1 MLTVLSVSSRNQL
14 IQTLMSKKTATAPP
28 LNSKFD
34 SATLKPDLVSLRQ
47 SDYPKVQHWVRKRGD
62 NSQVSVIKMADADSI
77 SDDDGNLNLGSD
89 DLNQEDGVLAFLE
102 KDNGKLI
109 SYDEKKQLYRA
120 MRGFWNDHIDGCN
133 PPVNWSSAGETL
145 RNTFRDFLEGKFFY
159 LRLCAGR
166 WKVEELWKRNY
177 HSWLRSFERRIAIVN
192 SRQHKR
198 KREEETTSSARVTQ
212 KKKAKMKAQATIPV
226 DSDSDTSEADKTTN
240 QAMDSGDATNAINDL
255 SEEFDE
261 VFYFCFDA
269 N

>member
-1 MLTVLSVSSRNQL
+1 MAPFLNPSGSNFNLATPKPRL
-14 IQTLMSKKTATAPP
+14 IP
-28 LNSKFD
+28 
-34 SATLKPDLVSLRQ
+34 LRQ

-62 NSQVSVIKMADADSI
+62 SSQVSVIKVVDADST
-77 SDDDGNLNLGSD
+77 SDDDGNLGSD
-89 DLNQEDGVLAFLE
+89 DLNHEDGVLAFLE

-109 SYDEKKQLYRA
+109 SYDDKKHLYHA

-159 LRLCAGR
+159 LRLCASR

-177 HSWLRSFERRIAIVN
+177 HSWLRSFERRTAN
-192 SRQHKR
+192 ASSRQHKR
-198 KREEETTSSARVTQ
+198 KRDSREDETTSSARINQT
-212 KKKAKMKAQATIPV
+212 KKAKMKARAISV
-226 DSDSDTSEADKTTN
+226 DSDTPEANSDKTD
-240 QAMDSGDATNAINDL
+240 QAMNSGESGHTMTQMSTNAINDL

-261 VFYFCFDA
+261 VFYFFSDA